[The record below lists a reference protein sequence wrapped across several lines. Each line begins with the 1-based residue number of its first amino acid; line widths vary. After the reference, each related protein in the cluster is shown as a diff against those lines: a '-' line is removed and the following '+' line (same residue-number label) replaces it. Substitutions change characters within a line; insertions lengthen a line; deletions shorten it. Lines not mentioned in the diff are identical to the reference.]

1 MVLQK
6 YDGQDSMV
14 IDTNGFVNDNLNFQF
29 GDDTSTYYGCGATL
43 KGEFW
48 FFGGNHGTYIRQ
60 VNAN

>member
-1 MVLQK
+1 
-6 YDGQDSMV
+6 MV

-60 VNAN
+60 VNVN